1 MKSLNLKEK
10 KYFSMY
16 KDVRTT
22 LKRNLPNETYLKYP
36 SANKDCL
43 PFFDGVQKLLTC
55 TIRITSE
62 IIIDSE
68 SIFP

>member
-43 PFFDGVQKLLTC
+43 PFFDDFRSYSDGASQQFLN
-55 TIRITSE
+55 
-62 IIIDSE
+62 
-68 SIFP
+68 SIKKG